1 MKLIIIGSAPD
12 VHIRM
17 NSQYIS
23 GYHAELLLLDNG
35 DILLTDNASKNGTYL
50 NEMRLAPNKEVSVK
64 RGDNIRIAN
73 VALDWNSIPIMQ
85 GLQGVKEI
93 RGIGT
98 NFRNKYQLQGGR
110 VSRFHATLK
119 LKDDK
124 KWYIQDHSRNGTTVN
139 GQPIPPN
146 QDIPLKKSDKIL
158 CAGVEVANPYGKKRA
173 GGGTNGGANMRRYAL
188 RFVSVVLVIGCI
200 SAAVLYFK
208 GCGSFSNGLK
218 EQTDEQLYAKY
229 KNSTVL
235 MVGYYY
241 YKISAGNLGLE
252 SFGIPTEVILD
263 EQGKLKPIEGKRE
276 MMNSYTG
283 TGFFVSED
291 AKIITNLHIAKPWLF
306 EDDAAKISDMYKQM
320 LAVAAADLPQLNAFI
335 QQIKVDGISAYLG
348 FIPNGE
354 YVSNENLVTCHELVA
369 GEDKD
374 IDVALLQSVTKKL
387 PSAEVAY
394 INLDH
399 AVVSDEDIRVGT
411 HVYTLGFPMG
421 FSAQDLKSSKG
432 IQLLARG
439 GNITQESNDYSFG
452 FDAASYGGA
461 SGSPILNNRGQ
472 LIGVLNA
479 GFNKSQGFNY
489 GIKAIYAKKLI
500 EQFNNKH

>member
-73 VALDWNSIPIMQ
+73 VALDWSSIPIMQ

-146 QDIPLKKSDKIL
+146 QDILLKKSDKIL

-263 EQGKLKPIEGKRE
+263 EQGKLKPIEGKTE
-276 MMNSYTG
+276 
-283 TGFFVSED
+283 
-291 AKIITNLHIAKPWLF
+291 K
-306 EDDAAKISDMYKQM
+306 
-320 LAVAAADLPQLNAFI
+320 
-335 QQIKVDGISAYLG
+335 
-348 FIPNGE
+348 
-354 YVSNENLVTCHELVA
+354 
-369 GEDKD
+369 
-374 IDVALLQSVTKKL
+374 
-387 PSAEVAY
+387 
-394 INLDH
+394 
-399 AVVSDEDIRVGT
+399 
-411 HVYTLGFPMG
+411 
-421 FSAQDLKSSKG
+421 
-432 IQLLARG
+432 
-439 GNITQESNDYSFG
+439 
-452 FDAASYGGA
+452 
-461 SGSPILNNRGQ
+461 
-472 LIGVLNA
+472 
-479 GFNKSQGFNY
+479 
-489 GIKAIYAKKLI
+489 
-500 EQFNNKH
+500 